1 MMSLPSGQP
10 AFKWGKER
18 GSPRGAVENTRHFA
32 GVRRHVCPHG
42 PGGASQGDEGGSLTL

>member
-18 GSPRGAVENTRHFA
+18 GSPRGAVENMRHFA

-42 PGGASQGDEGGSLTL
+42 PGGVSQGDEGGSLTL